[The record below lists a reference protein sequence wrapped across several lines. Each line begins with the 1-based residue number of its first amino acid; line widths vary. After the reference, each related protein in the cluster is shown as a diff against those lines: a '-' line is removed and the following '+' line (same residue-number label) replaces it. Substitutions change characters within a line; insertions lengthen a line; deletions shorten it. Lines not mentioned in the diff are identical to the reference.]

1 MPLLP
6 CLAFHSVKDRSTV
19 LFSVSEKKPIAGGEI
34 GALENMTIC
43 PTARGFLLVRD
54 PTSLATFLW
63 SHQSRSKIELPPLP
77 LDVDDELLVYCSCLL
92 SDKPTAPGCVVLLAP
107 PEDPLVWFCRVGD
120 RQWVKYEYDIG
131 TLVLPDWDPPE
142 EKVVICPI
150 AACQGKFYF
159 NGMPT
164 SLGVIDFCG
173 PAPVFSSITIDETI
187 NEDYGTVFLVESNDQ
202 LYMVCLLSVD
212 VSEPYR
218 GATVHR
224 MDFLKQQW
232 CKVDDL
238 GDRTFLLSLYEFGA
252 SCSGDKC
259 GLRQNCLYFPDP
271 YEKTLH
277 IFNVKDGST
286 ELQKLDEAPV
296 SDKAFW
302 VVPTDP

>member
-1 MPLLP
+1 M
-6 CLAFHSVKDRSTV
+6 
-19 LFSVSEKKPIAGGEI
+19 I
-34 GALENMTIC
+34 IC

-77 LDVDDELLVYCSCLL
+77 LDVDDQQLVYCSCLL
-92 SDKPTAPGCVVLLAP
+92 SDKPTAPGCVVPLAP
-107 PEDPLVWFCRVGD
+107 PGLRSWDPFIWFCRVGD
-120 RQWVKYEYDIG
+120 GQWVKHEYDIG

-150 AACQGKFYF
+150 AACRGKFYF
-159 NGMPT
+159 NGMPD

-187 NEDYGTVFLVESNDQ
+187 DEDHGTVFLVESDGQ

-238 GDRTFLLSLYEFGA
+238 GGRAFLLSLYVFGA

-259 GLRQNCLYFPDP
+259 GLRQNCLYLPDP
-271 YEKTLH
+271 DEKTLQ
-277 IFNVKDGST
+277 IFNVKGGSV

-296 SDKAFW
+296 SDKSFW